1 MKRVEL
7 PDFQFFEQKEK
18 LIELLEKEI
27 NCADDESLSPEEYEL
42 KEQLLETGFRTWTKN
57 DFMRFVSGCEKYGR
71 QNYDRISKKLARDIS
86 EV

>member
-27 NCADDESLSPEEYEL
+27 NCADD
-42 KEQLLETGFRTWTKN
+42 
-57 DFMRFVSGCEKYGR
+57 
-71 QNYDRISKKLARDIS
+71 
-86 EV
+86 